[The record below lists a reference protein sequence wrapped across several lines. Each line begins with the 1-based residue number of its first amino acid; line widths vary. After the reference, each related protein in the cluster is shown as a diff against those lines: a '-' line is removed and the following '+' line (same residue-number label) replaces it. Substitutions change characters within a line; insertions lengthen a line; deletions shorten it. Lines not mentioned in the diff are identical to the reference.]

1 MRDTKK
7 MRELYS
13 IDIDVIENSEELPKP
28 VFINEEFGDLKVVIG
43 GEEFTRNMDKT
54 KKPDILQTQ
63 LKMLLVRV
71 FLQEARGILLIS
83 LVSTKFF
90 SSRLDFSGRLI
101 LNNLKEKKF
110 KNSVTYFNYQKKSK
124 NRKICIKLTYLS
136 KSF

>member
-28 VFINEEFGDLKVVIG
+28 VFINEEFGNLKVVIG

-54 KKPDILQTQ
+54 KKPDLLPTQ

-83 LVSTKFF
+83 LVSTKLF
-90 SSRLDFSGRLI
+90 SSRLDFSGRLV